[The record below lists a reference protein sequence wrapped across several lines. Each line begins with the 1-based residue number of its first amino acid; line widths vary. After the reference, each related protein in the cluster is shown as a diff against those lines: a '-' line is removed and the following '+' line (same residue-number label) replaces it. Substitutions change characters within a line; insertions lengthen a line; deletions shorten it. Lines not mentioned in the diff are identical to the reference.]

1 MASFGS
7 NPIQSDEIAPVA
19 IDIYTSAYRV
29 SGTIGTRFTRIADL
43 LNQVASD
50 HLMVDHATVST
61 YDDPTGT
68 QGAPQL
74 FVALDAIV
82 FASAA
87 LSGESRPDMRI
98 VKRSVRVQLGGPPF
112 RLTGMIHVPSG
123 GRPTDGL
130 LNATERFLVMT
141 EVQVNAA
148 AHPELDRRLP
158 AIAVARNRVHL
169 FLVTDDARADESLAS
184 VLDEQTAEAWLSPQS
199 PREPQ

>member
-1 MASFGS
+1 MLPYSS
-7 NPIQSDEIAPVA
+7 NPFQGDEPAQVA
-19 IDIYTSAYRV
+19 IDIYTSAYRI
-29 SGTIGTRFTRIADL
+29 SGTTSTRFTRIADL

-50 HLMVDHATVST
+50 HLMVDRATVST

-74 FVALDAIV
+74 FVALDAIL

-87 LSGESRPDMRI
+87 LSGEARPEMRI

-112 RLTGMIHVPSG
+112 RLTGLIHVPTG
-123 GRPTDGL
+123 GRPADGL

-169 FLVTDDARADESLAS
+169 FLVADDAPADEMLAS
-184 VLDEQTAEAWLSPQS
+184 VLDEQTAEAWLSPTPPQ
-199 PREPQ
+199 EPS